1 VFIVFISY
9 TLRFFN
15 YQFYLALFRLDRHR
29 LLAHPPHQVEGR
41 LRLAVQGQF
50 PHIRR
55 NPLFHFCSHRLRDPV
70 IPVRR
75 A

>member
-1 VFIVFISY
+1 VFISY

-15 YQFYLALFRLDRHR
+15 YQFHLSLFRLDRHR
-29 LLAHPPHQVEGR
+29 LLAHPPHHVEGR

-50 PHIRR
+50 SHVRR
-55 NPLFHFCSHRLRDPV
+55 NPLFHLRAHRLLDPV
-70 IPVRR
+70 KPIRR

>member
-1 VFIVFISY
+1 LSF
-9 TLRFFN
+9 
-15 YQFYLALFRLDRHR
+15 FRLDRHR
-29 LLAHPPHQVEGR
+29 LLAHPPNHVKGR

-50 PHIRR
+50 PHVRRYPFFHFNPHGLR
-55 NPLFHFCSHRLRDPV
+55 NPI